1 MPSPLRNMP
10 PLAAAATECRFS
22 GKYTAR
28 REINPAKDKPWSVR
42 LHGDLVV
49 IYKLCEV
56 GGPKM
61 PRLVHEAAPKAFDQ
75 VFLLHDPETF
85 FRSYL
90 ACREAIHQMLTQ
102 TPQLR
107 EFDLA
112 VDNWDDFMPQNL
124 AREIVENKCRQGT
137 DEHMGVGLRYNVDLA
152 LTIWA
157 RAVYS
162 EPKALLLACKEATAA
177 QQCRRVVT
185 TAECSVCMED
195 LAVEDNADAVLL
207 PCSHAFHGRCLAPW
221 FHRVSTCPMCRR
233 DMAMYLPAITPKGKF
248 PGLELEA

>member
-1 MPSPLRNMP
+1 MAFPLRNMP

-28 REINPAKDKPWSVR
+28 REINPAKDKPCSVR

-49 IYKLCEV
+49 IYKLREV
-56 GGPKM
+56 GGSKM
-61 PRLVHEAAPKAFDQ
+61 PRLVHEVAPKTFDQ
-75 VFLLHDPETF
+75 VFLLQDPAETF

-90 ACREAIHQMLTQ
+90 VCREVIHQMITQ
-102 TPQLR
+102 TPLLR

-112 VDNWDDFMPQNL
+112 ADNWDDFLPHDL
-124 AREIVENKCRQGT
+124 ARVIVNRYRQDT
-137 DEHMGVGLRYNVDLA
+137 DEHMGVGLRYDVDLA
-152 LTIWA
+152 LTIWV

-177 QQCRRVVT
+177 QQCQFVVDT
-185 TAECSVCMED
+185 TSECSVCMED
-195 LAVEDNADAVLL
+195 LAAKDNADTVALS
-207 PCSHAFHGRCLAPW
+207 CSHAFHGRCLGPW

-233 DMAMYLPAITPKGKF
+233 DMVMYLAAITPKGKF
-248 PGLELEA
+248 PGLEA